1 MSTTSTWLHSNV
13 PAKRFARPS
22 QEHPDTAIKRGVV
35 TPTSPAAP
43 DNNSGRVAPDNNT
56 GHRAGAYC
64 QIGSPNCAGKTN
76 CQIGSPNCAENC
88 QIGNSA
94 GKRTRSGRHPGSCGS
109 QRGHWARSCAN
120 AGVAA
125 AADSSTT
132 AARAL
137 NETIVVSPVSIGCKS
152 ARTQDEV
159 VTLRWASVLSEREL
173 SVCCARCGCFHCRCR
188 KTLNRVR
195 LAAPVS
201 IPNRGRFCAEPS
213 PNPLEFGW

>member
-56 GHRAGAYC
+56 GYRAGAYC
-64 QIGSPNCAGKTN
+64 QIGSPNCAGKGN
-76 CQIGSPNCAENC
+76 CQIGD
-88 QIGNSA
+88 
-94 GKRTRSGRHPGSCGS
+94 RTRSGRHPGSCGS

-173 SVCCARCGCFHCRCR
+173 SVCCTRCGCFHCRCR
-188 KTLNRVR
+188 KRSL
-195 LAAPVS
+195 
-201 IPNRGRFCAEPS
+201 PS
-213 PNPLEFGW
+213 H